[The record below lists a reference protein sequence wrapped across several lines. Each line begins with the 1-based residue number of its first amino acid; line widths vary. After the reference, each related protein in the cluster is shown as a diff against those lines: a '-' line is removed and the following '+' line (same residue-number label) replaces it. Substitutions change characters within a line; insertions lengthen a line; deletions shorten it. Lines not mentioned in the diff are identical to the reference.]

1 MLAERNRCPRR
12 TRRGSMSVELLFV
25 LPILL
30 AVLLGTVEFALWL
43 SAQQQV
49 VLASREG
56 GRVAATGGSLD
67 QVNEAV
73 HLTLGDARF
82 ANATVQATLTDE
94 FGAPIAP
101 GQPVTVLVQLPAAT
115 VVPDL
120 LVFIGI
126 TIRDQSLIAQT
137 VMLKE

>member
-1 MLAERNRCPRR
+1 MLAEGNRRRRR
-12 TRRGSMSVELLFV
+12 TRRGSMSIELLFV

-30 AVLLGTVEFALWL
+30 AVLLGTVQFALWL

-49 VLASREG
+49 TLASREG
-56 GRVAATGGSLD
+56 ARVAATGGNLE
-67 QVNEAV
+67 QVNESV
-73 HLTLGDARF
+73 RLTLGDNRY
-82 ANATVQATLTDE
+82 ANATVQSTLTDE

-101 GQPVTVLVQLPAAT
+101 GQPVAVLVQLPAAT

-120 LVFIGI
+120 LVFVGI